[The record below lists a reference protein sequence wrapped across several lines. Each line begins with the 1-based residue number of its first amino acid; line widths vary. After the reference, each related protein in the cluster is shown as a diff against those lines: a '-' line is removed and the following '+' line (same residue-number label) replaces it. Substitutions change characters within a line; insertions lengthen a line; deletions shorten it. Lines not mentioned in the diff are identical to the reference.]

1 MSYFNDPREMSI
13 RPESGVTLEQDN
25 RVEEMYHWG
34 AMVVDL
40 CDMPVEEYMK
50 PMTVICLGGNGEAP
64 DTGSTTYTLKFVVDG
79 VVVGQETLASGDAI
93 PFTISGEKEG
103 RNFLGWFYGSTKYEE
118 GSLMPSRNLTLTAKY
133 SCNVSFIFSIDG
145 IEEEVSA
152 YTVSYN
158 TKPIQIPST
167 SKEGYKFL
175 GWEPSTANTVTE
187 HVVYKGVFEAIVYT
201 VTWSGYTNGVL
212 VQEYKYGETL
222 IQPINPEKEG
232 YTFKGWD
239 KAIPEIVTSNI
250 QFNAKFEINKYT
262 VSYHLIIDGI
272 ESDAISSTTLV
283 YNSTIPSKKEPIQS
297 GYTFTS
303 WIGYNAETGEVFE
316 GNKMPSYDIKY
327 VSTRTTNE
335 YILSYYDN
343 NELIQRENYLYGS
356 IITPFNYEKE
366 GWTVSEWT
374 NLPETM
380 PYYNVDVHCTSVINT
395 YKVTFKDQD
404 NNEYVVDATYGT
416 PIKNIIP
423 TIEGKTF
430 NISSDILNSSVG
442 ASDMVIEGEVTIN
455 NYKVNVEGIEGVE
468 IPEELPYGTNVEE
481 YFTSNYPAEEGY
493 YIIVESNHETVP
505 ADDSLTVKI
514 TYKPNIWVLSYA
526 TTGADDNNYNGSKE
540 VAYNTSI
547 LPELDTKIFEG
558 YDFKGWFNADTLIT
572 EEDKMPNNDLSV
584 NGVYE
589 IMSFAVVVKDGEI
602 EVLNKDYVYGTKLQ
616 VILDDIEEYRDDLF
630 VKGYETIVDINPEDV
645 VKSNMEINI
654 EKIER
659 EFVLTFM
666 NGENII
672 SSAMVKFNTTIVYPE
687 MSGYTENGTEYV
699 FIWEDSSYN
708 GKPMPATNVTIIGK
722 YQEKAVAPVYFGSFK
737 VSKSAYTQDNI
748 LQYFNPEDV
757 ENPAIYSYIST
768 GLCLNEGVD
777 IEVSVPI
784 DEEMKAIYADSAV
797 QGKKYQKLY
806 YRPLT
811 YVIPAEVDSEYLIEL
826 KDAIGTNITSTLVTD
841 KQKFEFKGNEY
852 VMYVYQTDVT
862 CIDIKLQVYKQHFRL
877 IKKHNV
883 IINDGDTQVLNKAY
897 EEGTELSVAI
907 NDDLVVNYLSELN
920 ENGYKGVIQ
929 KDGKEI
935 NVKEKIVNDIIL
947 EIKRIPNEYKLT
959 FMNGD
964 NIISEEMVAFK
975 SDIIYPTM
983 ESYTE
988 NGVEYYFR
996 WEDESYNGKTMPN
1009 MDLIIKGK
1017 YVAKLEPV
1025 VYFGS
1030 FKVAKSAYTQN
1041 DLIQYFDIKD
1051 IENTAVYN
1059 YISTG
1064 SCIDGGI
1071 DIEISVPIDEE
1082 MKTIYAESAV
1092 QGKKYQKLYYR
1103 PLAYLIPADINN
1115 EYSIELKDAI
1125 GTNISATL
1133 VTDNKIITY
1142 NDVNY
1147 VMYVY
1152 QTDVTCIDIKDQVYK
1167 QHFTLIKK

>member
-303 WIGYNAETGEVFE
+303 WVGYNAETGEVFE

-430 NISSDILNSSVG
+430 NISPDILNSSVG

-455 NYKVNVEGIEGVE
+455 NYKINVEGIEGVE

-481 YFTSNYPAEEGY
+481 YFTSNYPAEEGF
-493 YIIVESNHETVP
+493 YIVIESTHETVP
-505 ADDSLTVKI
+505 ADNSLVVKV
-514 TYKPNIWVLSYA
+514 TYKPNIWILSYS
-526 TTGADDNNYNGSKE
+526 TTGADDNNINGEKE
-540 VAYNTSI
+540 VAYNTLI
-547 LPELDTKIFEG
+547 LPELPNIELEG
-558 YDFKGWFNADTLIT
+558 YNFSGWFHAGVQLNDSDT
-572 EEDKMPNNDLSV
+572 MPNNNLSV
-584 NGVYE
+584 NGIYE
-589 IMSFAVVVKDGEI
+589 IMTYMVTIKDGDVVILEK
-602 EVLNKDYVYGTKLQ
+602 EYNYGTQLND
-616 VILDDIEEYRDDLF
+616 VITDNLVVDYLAELSGN
-630 VKGYETIVDINPEDV
+630 GYTGILTIDGEDV
-645 VKSNMEINI
+645 NSELEIKSNIEIQVKRVPNKYI
-654 EKIER
+654 
-659 EFVLTFM
+659 LTFK
-666 NGENII
+666 NGEDII
-672 SSAMVKFNTTIVYPE
+672 SSSEVTFGTIITYPE
-687 MSGYTENGTEYV
+687 MNEYTENGIDYV
-699 FIWEDSSYN
+699 FVWSNESYN
-708 GKPMPATNVTIIGK
+708 GQTMPAQDLTITGE
-722 YQEKAVAPVYFGSFK
+722 YQEKMVAPIYFGSFK
-737 VSKSAYTQDNI
+737 VSKSSYTQDNI
-748 LQYFNPEDV
+748 AQYFNAEDAG
-757 ENPAIYSYIST
+757 NINIYTTAAVSS
-768 GLCLNEGVD
+768 CLGNGVD
-777 IEVSVPI
+777 IEISVPI
-784 DEEMKAIYADSAV
+784 DEEMKTIYNESAV

-811 YVIPAEVDSEYLIEL
+811 YVLPAEVDSEYLIEL
-826 KDAIGTNITSTLVTD
+826 KDAIGTNITSTLITD
-841 KQKFEFKGNEY
+841 KQKFNFNGIEY

-862 CIDIKLQVYKQHFRL
+862 CIDIKLQVYKQHF
-877 IKKHNV
+877 
-883 IINDGDTQVLNKAY
+883 
-897 EEGTELSVAI
+897 
-907 NDDLVVNYLSELN
+907 
-920 ENGYKGVIQ
+920 
-929 KDGKEI
+929 
-935 NVKEKIVNDIIL
+935 
-947 EIKRIPNEYKLT
+947 
-959 FMNGD
+959 
-964 NIISEEMVAFK
+964 
-975 SDIIYPTM
+975 
-983 ESYTE
+983 
-988 NGVEYYFR
+988 
-996 WEDESYNGKTMPN
+996 
-1009 MDLIIKGK
+1009 
-1017 YVAKLEPV
+1017 
-1025 VYFGS
+1025 
-1030 FKVAKSAYTQN
+1030 
-1041 DLIQYFDIKD
+1041 
-1051 IENTAVYN
+1051 
-1059 YISTG
+1059 
-1064 SCIDGGI
+1064 
-1071 DIEISVPIDEE
+1071 
-1082 MKTIYAESAV
+1082 
-1092 QGKKYQKLYYR
+1092 
-1103 PLAYLIPADINN
+1103 
-1115 EYSIELKDAI
+1115 
-1125 GTNISATL
+1125 
-1133 VTDNKIITY
+1133 
-1142 NDVNY
+1142 
-1147 VMYVY
+1147 
-1152 QTDVTCIDIKDQVYK
+1152 
-1167 QHFTLIKK
+1167 TLIKK